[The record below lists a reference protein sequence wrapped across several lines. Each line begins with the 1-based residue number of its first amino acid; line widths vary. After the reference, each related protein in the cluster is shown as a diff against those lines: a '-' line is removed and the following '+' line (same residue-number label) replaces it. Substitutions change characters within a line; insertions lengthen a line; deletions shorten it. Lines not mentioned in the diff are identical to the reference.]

1 MKNLKSFIG
10 NQEVSVLQ
18 FNEKI
23 FSSDRFLSMGA
34 CLEVGE
40 AHHTVIHS
48 GFYRLLGENSRGKKN
63 NNNKKIREDAFLTV
77 FCEES
82 HNRCMRT
89 GQMS

>member
-1 MKNLKSFIG
+1 MKNLKSFLG

-23 FSSDRFLSMGA
+23 FSSDRFLSM
-34 CLEVGE
+34 EVGE

-48 GFYRLLGENSRGKKN
+48 GFYRLLGKNSRGGKKKN
-63 NNNKKIREDAFLTV
+63 KNREDAFLTV

-82 HNRCMRT
+82 HRRCMWT